1 MIDPLTV
8 VTNGILASSSNIIIV
23 DPLGY
28 YVIRIEE
35 VVEEVISGGGG
46 IFGQAEYEEPT
57 KKYKK
62 TIHIKVTSN
71 KNGIQFEK
79 SVELSDVELSVKS
92 AKLEDGQIKLTIHNP
107 KTQITLHSYEISVDI
122 GDLSK

>member
-8 VTNGILASSSNIIIV
+8 VTNGILASASNIIIV

-28 YVIRIEE
+28 FVIKIEEVIEE
-35 VVEEVISGGGG
+35 VVVGGGG
-46 IFGQAEYEEPT
+46 IFGQAEYEEP

-62 TIHIKVTSN
+62 TIYIKVVSDEER
-71 KNGIQFEK
+71 IHFEK
-79 SVELSDVELSVKS
+79 KIELSDVELSVKS
-92 AKLEDGQIKLTIHNP
+92 AKLENGQVKLTIHNP

>member
-8 VTNGILASSSNIIIV
+8 VTNGILASASNIIIV

-28 YVIRIEE
+28 FVIKIEEVIEE
-35 VVEEVISGGGG
+35 VVVGGGG

-79 SVELSDVELSVKS
+79 SVELDDVNLTVRS
-92 AKLEDGQIKLTIHNP
+92 AKVEDSLVKLTITNP
-107 KTQITLHSYEISVDI
+107 TSDIKFNDYEIVVNI
-122 GDLSK
+122 RA